1 MDIEDR
7 EIAEDTSEK
16 EKKNKTIDNKQ
27 LEQIKGKLQ
36 DKKENKEFLDEL
48 IEYYINEAQ
57 SYREMAQEYSPK
69 TNSVVDTA
77 FGLIIGC
84 VYSSFLQ
91 VYSNQQQTPSSE
103 DIQEFREIIMINSR
117 MIKDA
122 IIQKSDSMLET

>member
-1 MDIEDR
+1 MTI
-7 EIAEDTSEK
+7 S
-16 EKKNKTIDNKQ
+16 KK
-27 LEQIKGKLQ
+27 
-36 DKKENKEFLDEL
+36 NKEFLDEL

-57 SYREMAQEYSPK
+57 SYKEMAQEYSPK

-91 VYSNQQQTPSSE
+91 AYSNQQQTPSSE
-103 DIQEFREIIMINSR
+103 DIQEFREIIMINAR